1 MNSSKT
7 KLAAYCAV
15 LTAGVALMLV
25 GLRWLFFLGLA
36 LTLLSSFFSSRRFSP
51 WKPLLGLLV
60 CLAYAA
66 WVFMQSC
73 REGTAFSREPLG
85 ALFTALF
92 AGFWLI
98 ALVLE
103 LLQRRAAQRSQNV
116 A

>member
-15 LTAGVALMLV
+15 LTAGVALLLV

-36 LTLLSSFFSSRRFSP
+36 LTLLSSLFSSRRVSP
-51 WKPLLGLLV
+51 WKPLLGLLL

-66 WVFMQSC
+66 WVFMQGY
-73 REGTAFSREPLG
+73 REGTLFSREPLG
-85 ALFTALF
+85 ALFSALF
-92 AGFWLI
+92 AAFWI
-98 ALVLE
+98 FALVLE
-103 LLQRRAAQRSQNV
+103 LLQRRAARRSQNV